1 MKEPGQKIRHFQVG
15 IPQQWLIESLMM
27 KEKQSRNNPKKLT
40 SIWREFAALP
50 DDYRDAITDVLTNT
64 EEPHS
69 GGDHCWDMIF
79 AECLRKPRYGGF
91 LFRKGDDVVLGVWVV
106 WKKRNHMPLKL
117 DTLNPYS
124 DALDATKPLL
134 QANDYTQHS
143 VLHDVTNSSR
153 ARIIPPPI
161 ARVGSRTW
169 TESNH
174 GTREQKRGR
183 EWNRRGRDGK
193 NENHGDIERE
203 LEVGLDRSNSSWTMP
218 YHPRNRSVKADRGR
232 RRDSFYR
239 GGPPWEP
246 YLDSEPDSGEIL
258 PPRIPRRA
266 HRGGD
271 NIDRGFISPDDTI
284 FSLSGDRRQGRRD
297 FSRLR
302 KPPRAPDL
310 DFEYDWRTVSPSRTT
325 DLTDL
330 PVEIADRGFT
340 LPNDAAFRPSRD
352 RREGRQ
358 NSSRPRKQTWEPDP
372 DFGSDWTA
380 VSRERPTRR
389 ADRVGEIV
397 DLGFISPNDA
407 TSSLPR
413 YPRDGRGQDKWSLD
427 YHEPAVHVSRIRS
440 ISPVESYAGRR
451 MRGLGSENSSE
462 EDGGNTQ
469 YLQDNRKETDEVVT
483 KRLLGSYTNPDANI
497 PVIEE
502 LSHRPQPAGMHQDF
516 TIVSEEPS
524 EPSIPTKGDNGDTA
538 AKTEGGNQLAG
549 ADSSKESFSAD
560 TPAGLE
566 RAKHVRMKAEVD
578 VIPDRA
584 VY

>member
-1 MKEPGQKIRHFQVG
+1 
-15 IPQQWLIESLMM
+15 MM

-40 SIWREFAALP
+40 SIWTEFAALP

-91 LFRKGDDVVLGVWVV
+91 LFRKGDDDVLGVWVV
-106 WKKRNHMPLKL
+106 WKKRNHHMPLKL
-117 DTLNPYS
+117 NTLNPYS
-124 DALDATKPLL
+124 DAPDATKPLV
-134 QANDYTQHS
+134 QTNDHTQHS

-153 ARIIPPPI
+153 ARIIPHSI
-161 ARVGSRTW
+161 TRVGSRTR

-174 GTREQKRGR
+174 GTREQNRER
-183 EWNRRGRDGK
+183 EWKRRERGGK

-203 LEVGLDRSNSSWTMP
+203 LEVGLDTSNSSWTMP
-218 YHPRNRSVKADRGR
+218 YYPRIRSVKADRGR
-232 RRDSFYR
+232 RRDSFHR
-239 GGPPWEP
+239 GEPPRGP
-246 YLDSEPDSGEIL
+246 YLDSESDSDERL
-258 PPRIPRRA
+258 PPRTARRA
-266 HRGGD
+266 HRGGN
-271 NIDRGFISPDDTI
+271 NIDRGYKSPDEI
-284 FSLSGDRRQGRRD
+284 IIRPSRDRSQRRRD
-297 FSRLR
+297 SSRPR
-302 KPPRAPDL
+302 KSHREPDP
-310 DFEYDWRTVSPSRTT
+310 DFDYYWRTVSPPRITYP
-325 DLTDL
+325 TDL
-330 PVEIADRGFT
+330 PGEIVGQGFT

-352 RREGRQ
+352 RRKGRQ
-358 NSSRPRKQTWEPDP
+358 NSFRPRKQTWEPDP

-380 VSRERPTRR
+380 VSHQKITRR

-397 DLGFISPNDA
+397 DLGFTSPNDA

-413 YPRDGRGQDKWSLD
+413 YPRDGRGQHKWSLD
-427 YHEPAVHVSRIRS
+427 YHEPVVHVSRTRSISPVVHVSRIRS

-451 MRGLGSENSSE
+451 RMRGLESENSSE
-462 EDGGNTQ
+462 EDGSNTQ
-469 YLQDNRKETDEVVT
+469 YLQDDRKETDEVVT
-483 KRLLGSYTNPDANI
+483 KRLLRSYTNPDANI

-502 LSHRPQPAGMHQDF
+502 LGHRPQPAGMHPDF
-516 TIVSEEPS
+516 IIVSEEPS
-524 EPSIPTKGDNGDTA
+524 ESSIPTRGDNGDTA
-538 AKTEGGNQLAG
+538 AKTEERNQLAG

-566 RAKHVRMKAEVD
+566 TAKHVRMKAEVD